1 MKTELTDLIEK
12 HIHAIAKDMRL
23 IGIKLRE
30 DKLFLESILIFD
42 AASTLSEKIE
52 NPVERLDMIRFC
64 VQGMK
69 DTNKAIIS
77 DNANMKVIV
86 KEYVIPLMRDKLHDI
101 ESTSSVSEQ
110 YKCLHVCRV
119 LHYIQFSQYWVDQ
132 PKQWEQ
138 TLRDAKQRMDE
149 VFGDNK
155 IKHQVYGTL
164 LNNLGLVSLMTFR
177 HKEAV
182 SFFKQALGAFKAA
195 TDYDDEEVRKYDTE
209 LYENGLKI
217 AQQQIRWIVM

>member
-1 MKTELTDLIEK
+1 
-12 HIHAIAKDMRL
+12 
-23 IGIKLRE
+23 
-30 DKLFLESILIFD
+30 
-42 AASTLSEKIE
+42 
-52 NPVERLDMIRFC
+52 
-64 VQGMK
+64 
-69 DTNKAIIS
+69 
-77 DNANMKVIV
+77 
-86 KEYVIPLMRDKLHDI
+86 
-101 ESTSSVSEQ
+101 
-110 YKCLHVCRV
+110 
-119 LHYIQFSQYWVDQ
+119 
-132 PKQWEQ
+132 
-138 TLRDAKQRMDE
+138 MDE

-217 AQQQIRWIVM
+217 AQQQIR